1 VMAYG
6 KSRGRGGVSRVTPLQ
21 KRKVGAAVDSAGS
34 SVCLAAI
41 MRYVLS
47 RDAIASGAA
56 QRLPLVDALNSR

>member
-1 VMAYG
+1 
-6 KSRGRGGVSRVTPLQ
+6 
-21 KRKVGAAVDSAGS
+21 VDSAGS